1 MKKHRVLI
9 VGAQHGNELL
19 GPHLWDYIN
28 QERPDLLASVEYVCG
43 NPEARR
49 QNTRFIET
57 DLNRSYA
64 PSAEETLT
72 YEQERAQEIL
82 QLIRSSDY
90 DYVLDMHTTTADV
103 GSMFVTVRLDG
114 VTQQVMNASAIT
126 KIAYM
131 PSAIGVQSLIGQ
143 VPQAISVEVN
153 KDLAQTPE
161 LIQEMTLLVENLV
174 NGSQQPAQPREVF
187 FIQGTIPLSTNLDD
201 ATRNFQKTAHGFY
214 PVLFGEVTYTQHQ
227 GFAANKVETIDI

>member
-1 MKKHRVLI
+1 MKKYRVLI

-19 GPHLWDYIN
+19 GPHLWDYIS

-64 PSAEETLT
+64 PSSDEKLT

-82 QLIRSSDY
+82 QLIRTGKF

-103 GSMFVTVRLDG
+103 GSMFVTVRLG
-114 VTQQVMNASAIT
+114 GAVAEIINSSTIT

-131 PSAIGVQSLIGQ
+131 PPAIGVQSLIGQ
-143 VPQAISVEVN
+143 VPQAVSVEVN

-161 LIQEMTLLVENLV
+161 LIQEMALLVENLT
-174 NGSQQPAQPREVF
+174 NGTQQPVQTREVYS
-187 FIQGTIPLSTNLDD
+187 IQNTIPLTTELDRS
-201 ATRNFQKTAHGFY
+201 TRNFEKTAQGFY
-214 PVLFGEVTYTQHQ
+214 SVLFGEITYTQHR
-227 GFAANKVETIDI
+227 GFAADKVEVIDL